1 MTLIFLHCKAERIS
15 YDQPYEKMNNLLQQ
29 HQNLGWHLKS
39 IDGYPL
45 NGQAMYAA
53 IWEEG
58 NSPDTRKITIG
69 KSWVDHQQEWNE
81 NVALGMFGVFCKLTF
96 VQIDCLI
103 LFHSAWLVHMG
114 KDISTKR

>member
-1 MTLIFLHCKAERIS
+1 MTLIFLQCKAERIS

-81 NVALGMFGVFCKLTF
+81 NVASGMFGVFYKLTS

-103 LFHSAWLVHMG
+103 LFHSVWLVHMG
-114 KDISTKR
+114 KKHK

>member
-1 MTLIFLHCKAERIS
+1 MTLIFLQCKAERIS

-81 NVALGMFGVFCKLTF
+81 NVALGMFGVFYELLLSKL
-96 VQIDCLI
+96 I
-103 LFHSAWLVHMG
+103 A
-114 KDISTKR
+114 